1 MVEEGIKYG
10 GDEEEQDEG
19 GVQDEEEEQDEGG
32 VQDEEEEQDE
42 GGVQDEEV
50 ETHEQGDHEQE
61 STGDFGEELTQT
73 IEHIQEEPI
82 EEHPE
87 KKTIFE

>member
-1 MVEEGIKYG
+1 MEVVEEGIEYG
-10 GDEEEQDEG
+10 GN
-19 GVQDEEEEQDEGG
+19 
-32 VQDEEEEQDE
+32 EEEQDE

-50 ETHEQGDHEQE
+50 ETQEQGDHEQD
-61 STGDFGEELTQT
+61 STVGDFGEALTQT
-73 IEHIQEEPI
+73 TVHLPLGQQEEPI